1 MGTKPPAAARAAVI
15 APELSPGSDLTPG
28 VRFGVPHAF
37 VIVAFVVTAAV
48 LAELGMAI
56 KNVLLLI
63 GGAGTMGATV
73 VLVVVT
79 GGSSGGRLGRLVR
92 AYLSTGN

>member
-1 MGTKPPAAARAAVI
+1 MGTKPPTAARAAVI
-15 APELSPGSDLTPG
+15 APEPSPGSETTPV

-48 LAELGMAI
+48 LAELGMAV
-56 KNVLLLI
+56 KTVLMLI
-63 GGAGTMGATV
+63 GGAGTMGATM
-73 VLVVVT
+73 VLVVV
-79 GGSSGGRLGRLVR
+79 SGGRSGGRFGRFLR